1 MAGRP
6 YVLAET
12 NWKDV
17 RETEY
22 DVAILPWGA
31 TEAHNY
37 HLPYSTDVV
46 QCDEIAAEAAKRA
59 WAQGARPIVLPT
71 VPFGVNTGQLD
82 VKLDINMNPSTQ
94 LAVLS
99 DVVAALEHQGINRLL
114 VMNGHGGN
122 DFRQMVREL
131 LPQHSRYLSAVW
143 TGFPSWK
150 KGFLSGEETMQ
161 MRWRQ
166 ASCSICVPSGSYPLS
181 RPVMAERMRL
191 K

>member
-94 LAVLS
+94 LAVL
-99 DVVAALEHQGINRLL
+99 
-114 VMNGHGGN
+114 
-122 DFRQMVREL
+122 
-131 LPQHSRYLSAVW
+131 
-143 TGFPSWK
+143 
-150 KGFLSGEETMQ
+150 
-161 MRWRQ
+161 
-166 ASCSICVPSGSYPLS
+166 
-181 RPVMAERMRL
+181 
-191 K
+191 